1 MHITQQHKTEHRC
14 SLAGSLGFRQFPNTD
29 EVRCAKV
36 LHFLKLSN
44 ADGSNKANTLTQMP
58 LVKILMCTSHCSS
71 YQHVEHILACMM
83 LWFH

>member
-14 SLAGSLGFRQFPNTD
+14 RLAGSLRFRKFANTD

-36 LHFLKLSN
+36 LHFLKRSN
-44 ADGSNKANTLTQMP
+44 ANRSNKANTVTQML
-58 LVKILMCTSHCSS
+58 LVKILMCTSHCSN
-71 YQHVEHILACMM
+71 QHVEHILACMM